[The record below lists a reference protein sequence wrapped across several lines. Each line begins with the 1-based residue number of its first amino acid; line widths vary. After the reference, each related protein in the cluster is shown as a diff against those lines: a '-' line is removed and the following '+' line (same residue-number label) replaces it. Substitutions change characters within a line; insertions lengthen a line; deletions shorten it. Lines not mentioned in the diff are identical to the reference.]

1 MAKVKS
7 YCKINLFLRVVGKEK
22 NYHKI
27 QSVNF
32 LINLYDEIFITR
44 SKKNDKIKF
53 IGPFKNIINQNNNT
67 VTKTLKILREEKII
81 DPHVRY
87 NIIVNKKIPPF
98 AGLGGGTS
106 NAFFVAKYL
115 LKKRLNSQTL
125 KILKKSVGT
134 DLLIFKENQ
143 NFQPNLNK
151 IKKLRKKYNLNFIL
165 VKPSFG
171 CSTKKVYSKVNR
183 FINKTFKDFSKINS
197 KKQFISLIKDEKN
210 DLQNIVTMQHT
221 PIKTIIN
228 FLQNQKGC
236 HFSRMTGSGSVCY
249 GVFDSIN
256 DSKKAL
262 RNVKKEFPNY
272 WCQITKTI

>member
-115 LKKRLNSQTL
+115 LKKRLIANFKNS
-125 KILKKSVGT
+125 
-134 DLLIFKENQ
+134 
-143 NFQPNLNK
+143 
-151 IKKLRKKYNLNFIL
+151 
-165 VKPSFG
+165 
-171 CSTKKVYSKVNR
+171 
-183 FINKTFKDFSKINS
+183 
-197 KKQFISLIKDEKN
+197 
-210 DLQNIVTMQHT
+210 
-221 PIKTIIN
+221 
-228 FLQNQKGC
+228 
-236 HFSRMTGSGSVCY
+236 
-249 GVFDSIN
+249 
-256 DSKKAL
+256 
-262 RNVKKEFPNY
+262 
-272 WCQITKTI
+272 